1 MTAWLLLFLLMPPV
15 GAAIYLVFGARKLR
29 RRAERKPGPAEHD
42 VQLEEQQRTPV
53 NDLDHLIQSYRLPP
67 ATDGNLVT
75 LCGTAVTAYG
85 AVLDLI
91 DRAEVSLWVTTYV
104 LGDDP
109 VGHEVVRR
117 LTEKAGAG
125 VQVRLLI
132 DDVGSNKL
140 PDSVLARL
148 ISAGGRAARFMPTSL
163 VPRSR
168 HYANLRSHRKIIIV
182 DRREAWSGGM
192 NLSEQY
198 LGPAPVENGFR
209 DLSFVVK
216 GPAAEV
222 YGEVFAADWLFTTG
236 EDLRAKR
243 PWTVPAARAAGPGV
257 VQVVPSGPEFE
268 GDTFHDVLLS
278 VMHRAERRL
287 WVVSPYFVPDFATLK
302 ALAVAARRGLDV
314 RVLTHRKSDHALMD
328 VANVPYLRLVSR
340 VGGRILLFGAGMLHA
355 KAVVADD
362 DLALVGTANLDQRSF
377 FLNFEVVA
385 VFSGPDEVA
394 EIANWMEGLVAC
406 CDGDLPPLTP
416 MRHVMEGAVR
426 LLAPVL

>member
-29 RRAERKPGPAEHD
+29 RQAERKPGPAEHD
-42 VQLEEQQRTPV
+42 VQLKDQQRTPI

-75 LCGTAVTAYG
+75 LCGTAVTAYE

-91 DRAEVSLWVTTYV
+91 DRAEASLWVTTYV

-132 DDVGSNKL
+132 DDVGSKKL

-148 ISAGGRAARFMPTSL
+148 ISAGGRAARFMPASL

-182 DRREAWSGGM
+182 DRREVWSGGM

-222 YGEVFAADWLFTTG
+222 YGEVFAVDWLFTTG

-257 VQVVPSGPEFE
+257 VQVVPSGPEFPLPSVVQPRKE
-268 GDTFHDVLLS
+268 GSGIPGMPAGTEIRV
-278 VMHRAERRL
+278 RTAGTRRPKKIAL
-287 WVVSPYFVPDFATLK
+287 RPWRSNQ
-302 ALAVAARRGLDV
+302 ALARSTSSGWTVSHRPCRAARRF
-314 RVLTHRKSDHALMD
+314 RRS
-328 VANVPYLRLVSR
+328 VPS
-340 VGGRILLFGAGMLHA
+340 
-355 KAVVADD
+355 
-362 DLALVGTANLDQRSF
+362 QRP
-377 FLNFEVVA
+377 A
-385 VFSGPDEVA
+385 
-394 EIANWMEGLVAC
+394 
-406 CDGDLPPLTP
+406 
-416 MRHVMEGAVR
+416 
-426 LLAPVL
+426 